1 MRINL
6 STSLVLA
13 GTACLSLAASA
24 AGQVPEKRGETPLLV
39 PAPENAGAEFEKP
52 VQVQAGQ
59 VPIDMGPQIGYAGP
73 TLHDADG
80 DGRLDLYVGCFQ
92 GKILFAQNIGT
103 QGKPAFAKPKWLQAE
118 GQEIAISNW

>member
-1 MRINL
+1 MRMNL
-6 STSLVLA
+6 PTSFVLA
-13 GTACLSLAASA
+13 STACLSLAASA

-39 PAPENAGAEFEKP
+39 PAPENAGAKFAAP
-52 VQVQAGQ
+52 VLVQAGGA
-59 VPIDMGPQIGYAGP
+59 PIDVGPQIGYAGP

-103 QGKPAFAKPKWLQAE
+103 TGKPAFAKPKWMQAE
-118 GQEIAISNW
+118 GQDIAISNW